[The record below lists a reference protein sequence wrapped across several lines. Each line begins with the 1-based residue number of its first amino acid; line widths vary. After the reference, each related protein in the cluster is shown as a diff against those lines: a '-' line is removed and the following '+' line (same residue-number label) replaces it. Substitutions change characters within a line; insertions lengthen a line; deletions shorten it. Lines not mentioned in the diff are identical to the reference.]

1 MTWSARGRRLVGA
14 TAARRSAVA
23 TTLLALISALGFTA
37 APTGP
42 HMHSSVW
49 YGLGYRAALALM
61 RRYPYPHLDRIIRRR
76 NP

>member
-1 MTWSARGRRLVGA
+1 MGA

-23 TTLLALISALGFTA
+23 TTLLALVSALGFTA
-37 APTGP
+37 ASTGP

-61 RRYPYPHLDRIIRRR
+61 RRYPYPHLGRIIRRR
-76 NP
+76 TPD